1 MDLYYFD
8 ESGFSQKSNLPYA
21 WSPVGEPFA
30 FPAYSHSK
38 RLNVL
43 GFLSRQGKLVYHS
56 TEGHVTT
63 DTVIEA
69 FEKLIENKPHT
80 AKKKLTVVFLDNA
93 SFHRSAK
100 FKEKCSDWIT
110 EGVLV
115 LYLPAYS
122 PELNIIEILW
132 RKIKYEWL
140 PTCAFETFEN
150 LTKCVKNILS
160 NYSSKFRITFT

>member
-122 PELNIIEILW
+122 PELNGIWDIHNFVI
-132 RKIKYEWL
+132 
-140 PTCAFETFEN
+140 
-150 LTKCVKNILS
+150 TKMAVHNKEMAAVCRRCYDCCQISLNPP
-160 NYSSKFRITFT
+160 